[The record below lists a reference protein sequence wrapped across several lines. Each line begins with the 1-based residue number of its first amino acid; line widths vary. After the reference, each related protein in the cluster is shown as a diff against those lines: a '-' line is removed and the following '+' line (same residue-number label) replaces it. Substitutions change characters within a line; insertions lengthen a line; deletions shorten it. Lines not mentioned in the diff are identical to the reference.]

1 VSRNQRPFRP
11 SDVLKQALIQGLT
24 LSSDGRTIVYSRRT
38 VERGEYRSRLWR
50 VGYDG
55 GRPEQLTFGESDSR
69 PRISSDGSTLLFL
82 AKRGERVQPWV
93 LPLAGGE
100 PRQLAKLEGDVT
112 AAEWSPD
119 GRDVLLLAL
128 SGEQRFVVGDP
139 ENPVARRIDALNW
152 RLDGVGLRDQFTS
165 LWVVPTR
172 GAKPRR
178 LTEPEYELWH
188 AFWSPDGE
196 RIGFLADLRPESA
209 LLEFPQAWWVP
220 STGGKPRRLA
230 RLEGAIW
237 GAAWSPAGTLA
248 FLGADVPQ
256 APGWANL
263 NLYVLERGR
272 PRQLGRD
279 LDRPIANRTFGDLVD
294 LSAGFPPPVLWL
306 DDENIVTAV
315 ADRGTGLPYRF
326 GLDGRVE
333 PLADGDV
340 VCSTLAVGGGRLV
353 AVATERGRAGEVY
366 AVENG
371 RLRALTRNG
380 SSWLAPFR
388 RDPERF
394 RIPHPD
400 GHELDAWLVPAR
412 GTRRRKPLVLQIHGG
427 PYAAHGPTPWL
438 EMCALADAGISV
450 LYPNPR
456 GSVGYGED
464 FARAIDGNWGERDSS
479 DLLRVVDWAVEKGLA
494 DANRIGVLGLSYGGY
509 MVNWLLGHYPGR
521 FAAGVSENPVTD
533 LFGFYGSSDA
543 GLWIGPRAAAVE
555 RPAEDLTRLLDRSPA
570 VELHRNEA
578 PLLLLQAEGD
588 LRCPPEQS
596 ELAFAILRALGR
608 TVELVRYPEDSH
620 LLFAVGRPDRRVDR
634 LEQIVD
640 WFQRYLM

>member
-1 VSRNQRPFRP
+1 M
-11 SDVLKQALIQGLT
+11 
-24 LSSDGRTIVYSRRT
+24 
-38 VERGEYRSRLWR
+38 
-50 VGYDG
+50 
-55 GRPEQLTFGESDSR
+55 
-69 PRISSDGSTLLFL
+69 
-82 AKRGERVQPWV
+82 
-93 LPLAGGE
+93 
-100 PRQLAKLEGDVT
+100 
-112 AAEWSPD
+112 
-119 GRDVLLLAL
+119 
-128 SGEQRFVVGDP
+128 
-139 ENPVARRIDALNW
+139 
-152 RLDGVGLRDQFTS
+152 
-165 LWVVPTR
+165 
-172 GAKPRR
+172 
-178 LTEPEYELWH
+178 
-188 AFWSPDGE
+188 
-196 RIGFLADLRPESA
+196 
-209 LLEFPQAWWVP
+209 
-220 STGGKPRRLA
+220 
-230 RLEGAIW
+230 
-237 GAAWSPAGTLA
+237 
-248 FLGADVPQ
+248 PQ

-279 LDRPIANRTFGDLVD
+279 LDRPATNRTFGDLVD

-306 DDENIVTAV
+306 DDENIVTLV
-315 ADRGTGLPYRF
+315 ADRGTGLPYHF
-326 GLDGRVE
+326 GRKRRVE
-333 PLADGDV
+333 PLADGDI
-340 VCSTLAVGGGRLV
+340 VCSTLAAGGGRLV

-366 AVENG
+366 AVENR

-394 RIPHPD
+394 RFPHPD
-400 GHELDAWLVPAR
+400 GHELDAWLVPAL
-412 GTRRRKPLVLQIHGG
+412 GTRRRKPLVLQVHGE

-456 GSVGYGED
+456 GSAGYGEG

-494 DANRIGVLGLSYGGY
+494 DAERIGVLGLSYGGY

-543 GLWIGPRAAAVE
+543 GLWIGPRAAVVE
-555 RPAEDLTRLLDRSPA
+555 RPAEDLARLLDRSPA

-588 LRCPPEQS
+588 LRCPPDQS

-608 TVELVRYPEDSH
+608 KVELVRYPEDSH
-620 LLFAVGRPDRRVDR
+620 LLFAAGRPDRRVDR
-634 LEQIVD
+634 LERIVD
-640 WFQRYLM
+640 WFQRYLR